1 MPGTST
7 MPTASALPTAP
18 NGPTGQL
25 ATWIAGFTLDQA
37 PPEVQQR
44 AKYLLLDGFGCALV
58 GAQLPWSRTA
68 VQAVTAFEGK
78 GDTPIIGWGATTGAP
93 AAALLNATL
102 IRALEL
108 DTAHPVGYVHSTSDV
123 IPPMLSLAHLDSTIS
138 GASFVGAAIAGYESG
153 PRASMGLHGGAAVV
167 SRGWHPDPLFGNIT
181 TAVAV
186 ANILGLNAA
195 QVEDALGHGCTQS
208 FGLMATQYGAM
219 SQRMLA
225 GWSSRN
231 GLYAG
236 LLAKAGYT
244 GIKQVFELS
253 YGGWLST
260 FGEGHNPDST
270 QIASELGKRWET
282 LREGVKPYACSGAL
296 DAAIDALFEVN
307 AKRHLKAAEIA
318 SIDFEFNG
326 SMYQHVWWPVKRP
339 LSMTEAQ
346 LNIAY
351 TAAVAVLD
359 GEVLVQQFTPARIN
373 SDDVWNLIP
382 RITAQHNTEWD
393 KTTDPNVAFQSSV
406 RVGFTDGTE
415 LDSYQAAPR
424 AVTTPLSNDEIVT
437 KFRNVTDGIIDT
449 KRQADIEK
457 MVLNLDKQS
466 SLKALVELLAPP
478 VKSPFET

>member
-1 MPGTST
+1 MPSAST

-68 VQAVTAFEGK
+68 VQTVIAFEGK
-78 GDTPIIGWGATTGAP
+78 GDTPIIGWGATTGPA

-102 IRALEL
+102 IRAMEL
-108 DTAHPVGYVHSTSDV
+108 DPGHPVCYVHSTCDV
-123 IPPMLSLAHLDSTIS
+123 IGPMLSLAHLDPTIS
-138 GASFVGAAIAGYESG
+138 GARFVGAAIAGYESG
-153 PRASMGLHGGAAVV
+153 PRAALGLHGGPAMLT
-167 SRGWHPDPLFGNIT
+167 RGWHPDPVFGNIP
-181 TAVAV
+181 TAAAS
-186 ANILGLNAA
+186 ANILGLDPA

-282 LREGVKPYACSGAL
+282 LREAVKPYACNGAA
-296 DAAIDALFEVN
+296 DAAIDALFDIN

-318 SIDFEFNG
+318 SIDFDFTTPG
-326 SMYQHVWWPVKRP
+326 YKHSVWPIERP
-339 LSMTEAQ
+339 ITMTTAQ
-346 LNIAY
+346 CNIAY
-351 TAAVAVLD
+351 VAAVAVLD
-359 GEVLVQQFTPARIN
+359 GEVLVKQFTPSRIN
-373 SDDVWNLIP
+373 SDDVWDLIP
-382 RITAQHNTEWD
+382 RINSHIDPDFD
-393 KTTDPNVAFQSSV
+393 KDTDPSHAFQS
-406 RVGFTDGTE
+406 RARIRFTDGTE
-415 LDSYQAAPR
+415 LDSYQVAAR
-424 AVTTPLSNDEIVT
+424 AAQTPLSNDEIVT

-449 KRQADIEK
+449 DRRARIEETI
-457 MVLNLDKQS
+457 LNLDKQS
-466 SLKALVELLAPP
+466 SLKGLVELLAPP